1 MEAKEM
7 VEKICQ
13 VLSDKQASDIISIHL
28 TDLTVIADDF
38 IIASGRSSAQV
49 KGLFRYVDEEM
60 SKIGIEPKRSEG
72 ISEGKWIAVDY
83 GDVVVHIFHE
93 ETREFYHLDKLW
105 DNGNN
110 VTKYED

>member
-49 KGLFRYVDEEM
+49 KGLFRYIDEEM

>member
-7 VEKICQ
+7 VQKICQ
-13 VLSDKQASDIISIHL
+13 VLSDKQASDIISLHV
-28 TDLTVIADDF
+28 TEMTVVADDF
-38 IIASGRSSAQV
+38 IIASGRSTSQV

-72 ISEGKWIAVDY
+72 ISDGKWIAVDY

-105 DNGNN
+105 DNGTN

>member
-93 ETREFYHLDKLW
+93 ETREFYHLDNLW